1 MFSTTGSYGRKIMR
15 AGYKEYVSARSAIE
29 QSQYY
34 VKSMSMSKIIT
45 PLLIPIML
53 VRGFAGGLT
62 AMYVSPSYFHGSNG
76 VPGSTGPTGP
86 VGPTGSTGATGPGG
100 TTGATGPAGPTGPSG
115 QNGATGPSG
124 SPGLTGPA
132 GPSGANGTNYPFPL
146 VGTNLLLQSSTPAFI
161 QLDLVNASTPDTLV
175 LVIEPNASYS
185 ATWTQFF
192 QVTIQDDASI
202 LNPSD
207 QFCNNNN
214 PCYITGS
221 PSTWGVTFDFGAV
234 TFKPGHSYTIT
245 ISGNDSTGANLTSTF
260 AFTF

>member
-1 MFSTTGSYGRKIMR
+1 
-15 AGYKEYVSARSAIE
+15 
-29 QSQYY
+29 
-34 VKSMSMSKIIT
+34 MSMSKIIT

-53 VRGFAGGLT
+53 VGGFAGGLT
-62 AMYVSPSYFHGSNG
+62 AMYASPGYFHGSNG
-76 VPGSTGPTGP
+76 ATGSTGPTGP
-86 VGPTGSTGATGPGG
+86 VGPTGSTGATGPVGA
-100 TTGATGPAGPTGPSG
+100 TGATGPTGPGG

-124 SPGLTGPA
+124 PT

-146 VGTNLLLQSSTPAFI
+146 VGTNLLLQSSTSAFI
-161 QLDLVNASTPDTLV
+161 RLDLVNASTSDTLV

-185 ATWTQFF
+185 AVWTQFF
-192 QVTIQDDASI
+192 QVTVQDSASI

-207 QFCNNNN
+207 QFCNNST
-214 PCYITGS
+214 PCYISGS

-245 ISGNDSTGANLTSTF
+245 INGNDSTGATLTSTY